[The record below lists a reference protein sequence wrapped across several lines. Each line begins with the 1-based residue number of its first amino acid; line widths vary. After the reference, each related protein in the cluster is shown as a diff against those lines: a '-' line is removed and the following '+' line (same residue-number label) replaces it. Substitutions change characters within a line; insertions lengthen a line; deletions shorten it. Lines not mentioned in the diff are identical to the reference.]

1 MWQFF
6 FRGKQN
12 EDGKQAIVFQA
23 TAIQAIEI
31 GRRRQTGGTGH
42 LEQTD
47 RDRVTKTDG
56 QRHVEKDIQLN
67 QDFFPK
73 LFDIINMSSSGNLHK
88 YTKY

>member
-1 MWQFF
+1 MAIF

-23 TAIQAIEI
+23 TAIKAIEI

-56 QRHVEKDIQLN
+56 QGYAEKNILSETNKQSQDDWDRLHEKYLRRLN
-67 QDFFPK
+67 D
-73 LFDIINMSSSGNLHK
+73 
-88 YTKY
+88 TK

>member
-56 QRHVEKDIQLN
+56 QGYAEKNILSETNKQR
-67 QDFFPK
+67 QD
-73 LFDIINMSSSGNLHK
+73 DWDRLHEK
-88 YTKY
+88 Y

>member
-1 MWQFF
+1 MAIFF
-6 FRGKQN
+6 HGKQK
-12 EDGKQAIVFQA
+12 EDGEQAIVFQA

-56 QRHVEKDIQLN
+56 QGYAEKNILSETNKQSQDDWDRLHEKYLRRLN
-67 QDFFPK
+67 D
-73 LFDIINMSSSGNLHK
+73 
-88 YTKY
+88 TK